1 MLVKC
6 LIAILLQ
13 HCWWWVG
20 GSYPL
25 FIQIFGFFELKTFD
39 LDCGLENYLNNWII
53 KNISS
58 SCSKDALFMMLV
70 IYDDRGAL
78 SCVFFTL
85 CLNSLKYLFLLQF
98 IHYLFEGC
106 FARKKLNVKNEK
118 LLHFLLELHI
128 SFWTYYMSTLLQSK
142 FRVLFISHFSVK
154 KCYPT
159 SSREAVDKTQYWK
172 IWEDKR
178 SKKFYLHCR
187 FPSSMSL
194 HYS

>member
-1 MLVKC
+1 M
-6 LIAILLQ
+6 
-13 HCWWWVG
+13 G

-118 LLHFLLELHI
+118 WLHFLLEFAYFILDILHEHTSLVQVK
-128 SFWTYYMSTLLQSK
+128 SFIYFTFQCEK
-142 FRVLFISHFSVK
+142 VLSH
-154 KCYPT
+154 
-159 SSREAVDKTQYWK
+159 
-172 IWEDKR
+172 
-178 SKKFYLHCR
+178 
-187 FPSSMSL
+187 
-194 HYS
+194 